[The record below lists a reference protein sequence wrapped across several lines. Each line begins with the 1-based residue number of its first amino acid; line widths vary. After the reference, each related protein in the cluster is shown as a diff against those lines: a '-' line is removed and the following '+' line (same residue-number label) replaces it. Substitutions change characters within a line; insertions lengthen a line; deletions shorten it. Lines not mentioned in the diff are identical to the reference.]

1 MMTPAIL
8 IVSRAFCDNEICF
21 KLICISGRIDR
32 YSHDLEGDD
41 TDEADDSPLFASF
54 SSYSPQFK
62 KQYSRLAS
70 DDNNANRL
78 EEFNKILITPELR
91 KFNVSKFI
99 I

>member
-1 MMTPAIL
+1 MSLT
-8 IVSRAFCDNEICF
+8 VFFSFVF
-21 KLICISGRIDR
+21 KGRIDR

-62 KQYSRLAS
+62 KQYSSSRLAS
-70 DDNNANRL
+70 DDNNPNRL

-91 KFNVSKFI
+91 KFNVSIFFVI
-99 I
+99 HF